1 MPLYEYECLR
11 CRSNL
16 EASLKSL
23 EEKTTKKGV
32 SDLVRKYPNIH
43 YLLVIDLDNK
53 KLLAEYG
60 KKKSNATD
68 MDFYLD
74 DGSKMVLVNIDK
86 FRFSELIF
94 DKEDEKKLKC
104 YCGETK
110 KIERVVS
117 SFAYTHDLSTSMPK
131 PDLSGLPPEVRA
143 KTFISDYI
151 EEKDRPKANR

>member
-1 MPLYEYECLR
+1 MPLYEYECLK
-11 CRSNL
+11 CRNNL
-16 EASLKSL
+16 ESSLKSL
-23 EEKTTKKGV
+23 EKKTTKKAV
-32 SDLVRKYPNIH
+32 SDLVKKYPNIH

-53 KLLAEYG
+53 KMLAEYG
-60 KKKSNATD
+60 KKKSGTTD
-68 MDFYLD
+68 LDFYLN

-86 FRFSELIF
+86 FRFSGLIL
-94 DKEDEKKLKC
+94 DKDDEKRLKC

-117 SFAYTHDLSTSMPK
+117 TFAYTHDLSTSMPK

>member
-1 MPLYEYECLR
+1 MPLYEYECLK
-11 CRSNL
+11 CRNNL
-16 EASLKSL
+16 ETSLKSL
-23 EEKTTKKGV
+23 EKKATKKAV
-32 SDLVRKYPNIH
+32 SDLVKKYPNIH

-60 KKKSNATD
+60 KKKSGATD
-68 MDFYLD
+68 MDFYLN
-74 DGSKMVLVNIDK
+74 DGSKLVLVNMDK
-86 FRFSELIF
+86 FRFSGLIL
-94 DKEDEKKLKC
+94 DKDDEKTLRC

-117 SFAYTHDLSTSMPK
+117 TFAYTHDLSTDMPK

-143 KTFISDYI
+143 KTFLTDYI